1 MSRRRGALRLVS
13 FAIISVVSIVSVPSR
28 AQDEEVAPSSAG
40 PEYRNATQEQQV
52 ELLRRLLGVSSSV
65 PASAPVPAAEP
76 DPVPGP
82 AATVDVPGGA
92 EAIEAEPAPEA
103 KPQPKKAAPKPVK
116 RAAPKPASPAKRVP
130 APLPAEA
137 PSQDAPVQ
145 DAPVQEVAVPPA
157 APELARVD
165 YRGGLAT
172 LSETDLPPVG
182 TVIDGSNI
190 ERWSHVM
197 IPAMQWASRHGVK
210 SEVVEPK
217 VVVMEP
223 WRVAATERYHAQVAL
238 APDRKSLRN
247 YVAGLPFPSLAADD
261 PDLAVKI
268 MFNFENRISFDDLD
282 APDFACLTGALDK
295 REGLT
300 ARRNGRFGHLR
311 RLYYTGRMVVDPKP
325 TWPSNNEGIR
335 YRESLFPVIEP
346 FNNKGAGFSY
356 IRHLDSAR
364 QDDAWLYFPLTR
376 RVRRLSTAQRSEGI
390 FGTDLDLDSYG
401 GFAGNP
407 AWFDWTLLGKKTLL
421 APFHPRHQPIKWCEK
436 PGEFMFCDVW
446 EPREFW
452 VIAARSLIP
461 GYNFSLRILYVDVQS
476 NAIPFTEVYDHEGQL
491 WRGYVQQLKAGLRK
505 AVPSAVT
512 SYDHDMAFLG
522 GVTVF
527 DMQLQTTSRCEFP
540 SQDASDR
547 EGWYYFTGDK
557 GGTRPEDFEVA
568 SFIKAGR

>member
-1 MSRRRGALRLVS
+1 MLS
-13 FAIISVVSIVSVPSR
+13 FAIISAVGIVSVPSR
-28 AQDEEVAPSSAG
+28 AQDEDVAPSSAG

-52 ELLRRLLGVSSSV
+52 DLLRRLLGVSSSA
-65 PASAPVPAAEP
+65 PAPAVTPEPEAASELPAAPPEVPAAAPAAGVERAP
-76 DPVPGP
+76 EPGP
-82 AATVDVPGGA
+82 APR
-92 EAIEAEPAPEA
+92 
-103 KPQPKKAAPKPVK
+103 KAAPKPAK
-116 RAAPKPASPAKRVP
+116 RAAPKPA
-130 APLPAEA
+130 
-137 PSQDAPVQ
+137 APVQ
-145 DAPVQEVAVPPA
+145 RAPVPLPGSEAPRHEPAQEAAAPPA
-157 APELARVD
+157 PAGPAPAD
-165 YRGGLAT
+165 FRGGLAT
-172 LSETDLPPVG
+172 LSETDLPPIG

-197 IPAMQWASRHGVK
+197 IPAMQWASHHGVK
-210 SEVVEPK
+210 SEVVAPK
-217 VVVMEP
+217 SVQMEP
-223 WRVAATERYHAQVAL
+223 WRVAATERYHAQVEL
-238 APDRKSLRN
+238 DRGRKSLQN
-247 YVAGLPFPSLAADD
+247 YVAGLPFPYLAADD
-261 PDLAVKI
+261 PDLAIKI

-282 APDFACLTGALDK
+282 APDFGCLTGALDK

-300 ARRNGRFGHLR
+300 ARRIGRFGHLR

-325 TWPSNNEGIR
+325 GLPANNEGIR
-335 YRESLFPVIEP
+335 YRESLFPVVEP
-346 FNNKGAGFSY
+346 FNNKGAGFSF
-356 IRHLDSAR
+356 IRHLDPAR

-407 AWFDWTLLGKKTLL
+407 AWFDWTLLGRKTLL
-421 APFHPRHQPIKWCEK
+421 APFHPKHQPIQWCGK
-436 PGEFMFCDVW
+436 PGEFMFCDAW

-461 GYNFSLRILYVDVQS
+461 GYNFSLRILYVDTQS
-476 NAIPFTEVYDHEGQL
+476 FAIPFTEVYDHEGQL

-505 AVPSAVT
+505 AVPSSRT
-512 SYDHDMAFLG
+512 EYDYDMAFLG

-540 SQDASDR
+540 AEDASDR